1 MAIQSVL
8 ARVETV
14 TPKITTP
21 FILHLNYPTSIHNPL
36 CERPHGQPMV
46 GPLAWEKHELSEG
59 GYIHLLSEEHI
70 QECNNAMRAFLG

>member
-1 MAIQSVL
+1 MIVQSVL

-14 TPKITTP
+14 SPKITTP
-21 FILHLNYPTSIHNPL
+21 FILHLNYPTPIDNPL
-36 CERPHGQPMV
+36 CGGPHGQKMV

-70 QECNNAMRAFLG
+70 QECNKAMRGFLG